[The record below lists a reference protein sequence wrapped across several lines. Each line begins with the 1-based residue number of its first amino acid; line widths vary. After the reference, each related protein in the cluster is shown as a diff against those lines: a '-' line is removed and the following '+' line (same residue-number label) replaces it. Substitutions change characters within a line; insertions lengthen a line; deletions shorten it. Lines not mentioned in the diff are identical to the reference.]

1 MEAQKGSSK
10 CAKSAAKIASAIDAN
25 KEQIQ
30 KSYVISEHIRA
41 WKRRCEAK
49 ELYDAAV
56 AALEAAK
63 EKETQF
69 RTPLRELEKKLS
81 KKRRESM
88 KIIASTASTEG
99 AVKERTRQLQLQQ
112 LELRET
118 KELKHIGKRHKRK
131 LIECETQ
138 KFAIADLEKCVA
150 SSSSL
155 LLSCSLVLWFSCS
168 LVLPCVSLP
177 LPLPLLFSVTLSLC
191 LSSSP
196 LSTALST
203 LRMLMSRRL
212 GEPPRPPPAL
222 TPPRASFAYLVASAP
237 TPSFSCADTTVR

>member
-155 LLSCSLVLWFSCS
+155 LLLLFSLLSCSLVLLFSCS
-168 LVLPCVSLP
+168 LVLLFSPVSLFLFLFSSLSLCLSVSLP
-177 LPLPLLFSVTLSLC
+177 LPC
-191 LSSSP
+191 QP
-196 LSTALST
+196 LSQ
-203 LRMLMSRRL
+203 RC
-212 GEPPRPPPAL
+212 
-222 TPPRASFAYLVASAP
+222 V
-237 TPSFSCADTTVR
+237 C